1 MLLWLTVVVVVVE
14 ARTALLLQIAVR
26 FRSQVLEHLI
36 RQPINKI
43 RVISLLFTV
52 IHPRPLLLFSLLF
65 FVLVCLFVC
74 LFVCFF
80 VCFFVSL
87 FLCFFL
93 SFFVLSFCLFVLM
106 FVSKFCNES
115 LGNES
120 FVHSHITVNE
130 PKDTDG

>member
-1 MLLWLTVVVVVVE
+1 MLWLTVVVVVVE

-74 LFVCFF
+74 FF
-80 VCFFVSL
+80 VSLFVSL
-87 FLCFFL
+87 FLCFFV